1 MISSYQSAIKQLN
14 TLNLYMSSNVTM
26 LLLNIDLYDTLMSIR
41 DRLQKEVASY
51 EKRKLQMNSKYAAKI
66 HSTAL
71 KRNSI
76 FNENSEADN
85 CKLLDIEIEDYN
97 L

>member
-1 MISSYQSAIKQLN
+1 MISSYQSALKQLN
-14 TLNLYMSSNVTM
+14 TLNLYMSSNVTV

-41 DRLQKEVASY
+41 DRLQKEVESY
-51 EKRKLQMNSKYAAKI
+51 EKRQLQMNSKYASKI
-66 HSTAL
+66 HSKAS

-76 FNENSEADN
+76 FNENSEVN
-85 CKLLDIEIEDYN
+85 CKLLDIEFEDYN